1 MPRKEIQEEIT
12 RLLNLLRREK
22 EEDLKHYLRKMSSNS
37 LTERRK
43 EGVCWYPVRIEKTS
57 YSQAE
62 YPILRLSRNPS
73 HGESHSFQPGKPV
86 QLFSA
91 QAQQDDEEA
100 QVKGVV
106 NMAGDHEMVVTLHAN
121 EIPDWAYD
129 GKLGIQLLFDETSYR
144 EMEAGLKN
152 LLTTTDKRI
161 ESLKQILLGE
171 QEAYFSNE
179 SAAKVKELNESQ
191 NQALQLVLTAC
202 DVAIIHGPPGTGKTT
217 TLVQAIR
224 QTLQKETQV
233 LVCAPSNAAVDLLCE
248 KLLQEN
254 ISVVRV
260 GNPARITDQ
269 IMNSTLDA
277 QITLHPQYKQLK
289 TLRRQAEEYKNLG
302 HKYKRT
308 FGPEEREQ
316 RKLLLAEARQFKA
329 EAEMLSGYIK
339 NDIIEKTRVVAC
351 TLVGSTSAALKGK
364 YFGTVFIDEAAQAL
378 EPACWLPILKSQRVI
393 FAGDHCQLPPTI
405 KSLSA
410 AKEGLEVTLFEKAIE
425 RNKAD
430 TMLTEQYRMHE
441 SIMRFS
447 GRHFYNDKLVANRQV
462 ANWLIFPDDQPLEFI
477 DTAGCGFAE
486 QTNPETK
493 SAFNPEEMDLLF
505 RHLSGYL
512 TDLAHLRIAPH
523 IYGVG
528 IISPYKAQVNLMQE
542 SFSEQVNLSPELC
555 KQISIN
561 TIDSFQGQERDVIYI
576 SLVRSNEKS
585 EIGFLADIRRMNV
598 AMTRARK
605 KLVIV
610 GDSATIGNHPFY
622 SQLIDYVNETGAYK
636 SAFEY
641 LYP

>member
-62 YPILRLSRNPS
+62 YPIVRLSRNPG
-73 HGESHSFQPGKPV
+73 HGESHSFAAGKPV

-91 QAQQDDEEA
+91 QTQRNEEEA
-100 QVKGVV
+100 YVKGVV

-121 EIPDWAYD
+121 EIPEWAYD
-129 GKLGIQLLFDETSYR
+129 GKLGIQLLFDETNYR
-144 EMEAGLKN
+144 EMEAGLKT

-171 QEAYFSNE
+171 QEAYFLNE
-179 SAAKVKELNESQ
+179 PVAKAKALNESQ
-191 NQALQLVLTAC
+191 NEALDRVLRARDT
-202 DVAIIHGPPGTGKTT
+202 AIIHGPPGTGKTT

-277 QITLHPQYKQLK
+277 RITLHPQYKQLK
-289 TLRRQAEEYKNLG
+289 NLRRQAEEYKNLG
-302 HKYKRT
+302 HKYKRS

-364 YFGTVFIDEAAQAL
+364 NFGTVFIDEAAQAL

-410 AKEGLEVTLFEKAIE
+410 AKEGLEVTLFEKAIQ
-425 RNKAD
+425 RNQAD
-430 TMLTEQYRMHE
+430 VMLTEQYRMNE
-441 SIMRFS
+441 VIMRFS
-447 GRHFYNDKLVANRQV
+447 GRHFYHNKLIANSQV
-462 ANWLIFPDDQPLEFI
+462 KDWLVFPDDMPLEFI
-477 DTAGCGFAE
+477 DTAGCGFTE

-493 SAFNPEEMDLLF
+493 SAFNPEELELLF
-505 RHLSGYL
+505 KHLHGYL
-512 TDLAHLRIAPH
+512 AAIESLRMMQEING
-523 IYGVG
+523 IG

-542 SFSEQVNLSPELC
+542 SFAERKPYIEDIS

-561 TIDSFQGQERDVIYI
+561 TIDSFQGQERDIIYI
-576 SLVRSNEKS
+576 SLVRSNEKG
-585 EIGFLADIRRMNV
+585 EIGFLADVRRMNV

-605 KLVIV
+605 KLVII
-610 GDSATIGNHPFY
+610 GDSATIGNHAFY
-622 SQLIDYVNETGAYK
+622 SELLDYVNETGAYK
-636 SAFEY
+636 SAFEF
-641 LYP
+641 LYK